1 MSGISSISKFIKNI
15 IYIEDIKVCQ
25 GYHDIKSIK
34 RYQGCYGYQGIWAIS
49 ARISKVMRNILD
61 IENIEYQ
68 GYKGSSTI
76 NDIKGFYFKE
86 IEGVL

>member
-15 IYIEDIKVCQ
+15 IYIEDIKVYQ
-25 GYHDIKSIK
+25 GYHDIKS
-34 RYQGCYGYQGIWAIS
+34 RYQGCYGYQGISTIS

-61 IENIEYQ
+61 IEEIEYQ
-68 GYKGSSTI
+68 GYIGFSTI

-86 IEGVL
+86 IKGVF